1 MNAVARLSPRSDVV
15 QCARCGHA
23 STVDTWSARPT
34 ERTLT
39 RADLTAC
46 VVDWPDDAI
55 VEVRGCPGC
64 GASVARRRR
73 AGR

>member
-1 MNAVARLSPRSDVV
+1 MSAAIAVARPDVV

-23 STVDTWSARPT
+23 SSVDSWSARPT

-39 RADLTAC
+39 GADLSSC
-46 VVDWPDDAI
+46 VVAWPEDAV

-64 GASVARRRR
+64 GASIARRRR
-73 AGR
+73 GAR